1 MRTGIYARVS
11 TQRQAQADGLAQQI
25 DRLQAH
31 ALQQGWSVAPEHIFR
46 DDGYSGAK
54 LTRPGLER
62 LRDRAALR
70 ELDRVL
76 ITAPDRLARN
86 YVHQV
91 LLLEEITATGCEV
104 EFLDRPMSQDPH
116 DQLLLQIRGA
126 VAEYERTLITERMR
140 RGRLRKLQAGVL
152 LPWIRVP
159 YGYRVD
165 PDRPRDPAGVRQDQ
179 AEAAVVAEM
188 FAWYAD
194 EGRSLYGL
202 AKKLHQD
209 AVRPPRAQGRWGVP
223 SLRGILTNPVYTGEV
238 YTGRIQVACRPG
250 AAVTTRR
257 IRPREDWIAVAS
269 IPAIVTQEQFDRVQA
284 KLAQNRQFASRNN
297 TAQSYLLR
305 GLVSCGVCGLACFGR
320 CLQSQH
326 RYYCCRGKL
335 SAFHSHRETKCRSRF
350 IPAEPIESLVWEDL
364 CRLLTHPEAISY
376 ALERAH
382 GGHWLP
388 QDLQARRDAL
398 KRGQV
403 SVEQQIERLTEAYL
417 SEVVGLEEYRRRRHD
432 LEQKVQSLGAQ
443 RQQLEAQV
451 DRQGEIARLS
461 LSIDE
466 FCRRVQKGLEQATW
480 EQKRQL
486 IEWLVVRVIVTDG
499 DVEIRYAIPTS
510 PNGEATRF
518 CHLHSDYR
526 DHPQMAQARS
536 CRTARTTA
544 AGRTSCPG
552 KPRRKSGP
560 SSVLC
565 AARPAFRSMI

>member
-1 MRTGIYARVS
+1 MRIGIYARVS
-11 TQRQAQADGLAQQI
+11 TQRQAQADGLAQQLE
-25 DRLQAH
+25 RLQAH
-31 ALQQGWSVAPEHIFR
+31 AGQHGWTVAPENVFR
-46 DDGYSGAK
+46 DDGYSGAT

-62 LRDRAALR
+62 LRDRVALR
-70 ELDRVL
+70 DLDGIL

-91 LLLEEITATGCEV
+91 LLLEEITATGCQV
-104 EFLDRPMSQDPH
+104 HFLDRPMSQDPH

-126 VAEYERTLITERMR
+126 VAEYERSLIAERMR

-165 PDRPRDPAGVRQDQ
+165 PDRPRDPAGVRQDE

-188 FAWYAD
+188 FTWYAD

-209 AVRPPRAQGRWGVP
+209 AVRPPRSRTRWSMPG
-223 SLRGILTNPVYTGEV
+223 LRGILTNPVYTGEV
-238 YTGRIQVACRPG
+238 YAGRIQEACWTG
-250 AAVTTRR
+250 TTATPRR
-257 IRPREDWIAVAS
+257 IRAREDWMAVAS

-284 KLAQNRQFASRNN
+284 KLARNRQFAGRNN

-320 CLQSQH
+320 CLQSQY

-335 SAFHSHRETKCRSRF
+335 TALHSYRETKCRSRC
-350 IPAEPIESLVWEDL
+350 IPAEPMESLVWEDL

-403 SVEQQIERLTEAYL
+403 RVEQQIERLIEAYL

-432 LEQKVQSLGAQ
+432 LEQKAQSLGAQ
-443 RQQLEAQV
+443 RQQLEAQG
-451 DRQGEIARLS
+451 DRQSEIARVS

-518 CHLHSDYR
+518 CHLQSDYR
-526 DHPQMAQARS
+526 E
-536 CRTARTTA
+536 
-544 AGRTSCPG
+544 
-552 KPRRKSGP
+552 
-560 SSVLC
+560 LLL
-565 AARPAFRSMI
+565 RPEAVPPHRYSLRQD